1 MSPPPAFLPLFPR
14 EPATSSTASSSS
26 ISLPSLLSI
35 LLPLLM
41 LLLAIITLGVY
52 KYVGW
57 KRGKKLDEAVEKHAR
72 EVERRRK
79 LAKIRYV
86 YGMPGMY
93 GSGYDG
99 GERMSGPPVG
109 WCTQKW
115 LEVDARR
122 SFISLSSLSASS
134 SRPSSLVDIEN
145 NIITE
150 PNDDETKGQGL
161 DQKRYSQ
168 LYQQLQSYRANS
180 HTTGGALSYRTLPSH
195 TDEIPLSPDQY
206 DHTADHPASNPF
218 SQLSRCPPAK
228 QASTIPS
235 QPQPQSNAA
244 TTAMITHYPS
254 PPSLQLPT
262 FALGDDPRIEFEEAM
277 PSRPLPLKSTTPI
290 RRFEKRTSP
299 LKRQFKTKSV
309 GDGQGKEEFMRDN
322 SLGLSGIEK
331 QTSTSTF
338 NIGTTPIEDDFHT
351 SLIHGPGISDQ
362 SDHLEFTD
370 ADSSVTT
377 R

>member
-72 EVERRRK
+72 EVEHRRK

-145 NIITE
+145 NITTE

-168 LYQQLQSYRANS
+168 LYQQLQSYRASS
-180 HTTGGALSYRTLPSH
+180 HTTGGALSYRSLPSH

-218 SQLSRCPPAK
+218 SQLSHCPPAK

-254 PPSLQLPT
+254 PPSLPLPT

-299 LKRQFKTKSV
+299 LKRQFKMKSV

-338 NIGTTPIEDDFHT
+338 NTGTTPIEDDFHT

>member
-72 EVERRRK
+72 EVEHRRK

-145 NIITE
+145 NITTE

-168 LYQQLQSYRANS
+168 LYQQLQSYRASS
-180 HTTGGALSYRTLPSH
+180 HTTGGALSYRSLPSH

-218 SQLSRCPPAK
+218 SQLSSCPPAK

-235 QPQPQSNAA
+235 QPQPQSTAA

-254 PPSLQLPT
+254 PPSLPLPT

-299 LKRQFKTKSV
+299 LKRQFKMKSV

-338 NIGTTPIEDDFHT
+338 NTGTTPIEDDFHT

-362 SDHLEFTD
+362 NDHLEFTD

>member
-14 EPATSSTASSSS
+14 EPATSSTTSSSS

-72 EVERRRK
+72 EVEQRRK

-99 GERMSGPPVG
+99 GERMNGPPVG

-145 NIITE
+145 NITTE
-150 PNDDETKGQGL
+150 PNDDETKGQEL

-168 LYQQLQSYRANS
+168 LYQQLQSYRASS
-180 HTTGGALSYRTLPSH
+180 HTTGGALSYRALPSH

-206 DHTADHPASNPF
+206 DYTVDHPASNPF
-218 SQLSRCPPAK
+218 SHLSSCSPAK
-228 QASTIPS
+228 QASTITS
-235 QPQPQSNAA
+235 QPQPQSTAA
-244 TTAMITHYPS
+244 TSAMITHYPS
-254 PPSLQLPT
+254 PPSLPLPT
-262 FALGDDPRIEFEEAM
+262 FALGDDPRIEFEEPM
-277 PSRPLPLKSTTPI
+277 PSRPLPLKSITPI

-299 LKRQFKTKSV
+299 LKRQFKMKSV

-331 QTSTSTF
+331 QTSTC
-338 NIGTTPIEDDFHT
+338 GYR
-351 SLIHGPGISDQ
+351 
-362 SDHLEFTD
+362 LEFIPQ
-370 ADSSVTT
+370 SPFCINVTAKQS
-377 R
+377 

>member
-72 EVERRRK
+72 EVEHRRK

-145 NIITE
+145 NITTE

-168 LYQQLQSYRANS
+168 LYQQLQSYRASS
-180 HTTGGALSYRTLPSH
+180 HTTGGALSYRSLPSH

-218 SQLSRCPPAK
+218 SQLSSCPPAK

-235 QPQPQSNAA
+235 QPQPQSTAA
-244 TTAMITHYPS
+244 TTAMIKHYPS
-254 PPSLQLPT
+254 PPSLPLPT

-299 LKRQFKTKSV
+299 LKRQFKMKSV

-338 NIGTTPIEDDFHT
+338 NTGTTPIEDDFHT

-362 SDHLEFTD
+362 NDHLEFTD